1 MSVSPT
7 PFPESLFQ
15 RFGGSF
21 FGILAPRGAAVPA
34 GLVTVALDAELYASF
49 IAAIQR
55 FRGTVYVAE
64 SAIRPQDLDAEGRH
78 QATADHESWHVF
90 LLNADSAL
98 SGCVRITAYPGR
110 VRSVDLRLY
119 SLIARM
125 EASQAARYEAAVQ
138 DYLETAYAAG
148 YKVGEIGGMAVDES
162 DRKTS
167 RPLILIGACWA
178 LGQLMG
184 GYRGLASTTARH
196 RAATLLRRYGA
207 YSLAG
212 PEGDLPRFY
221 DSYHGCDMEIL
232 AIDPQRTAPAVEP
245 TVLDLRR
252 FLASYFVIVP

>member
-7 PFPESLFQ
+7 PFPESLFK

-21 FGILAPRGAAVPA
+21 FGILAPRGATVPA
-34 GLVTVALDAELYASF
+34 ELVTVALDAESYASF

-55 FRGTVYVAE
+55 FRGAVYVAE
-64 SAIRPQDLDAEGRH
+64 GAIRPQDLDEQGRH
-78 QATADHESWHVF
+78 QATADYESWHFF
-90 LLNADSAL
+90 LLNADSAI
-98 SGCVRITAYPGR
+98 SGCVRITMYPER
-110 VRSVDLRLY
+110 VRCADLRLS

-125 EASQAARYEAAVQ
+125 EADQAARYEAAVQ
-138 DYLETAYAAG
+138 AYLETTFAAG
-148 YKVGEIGGMAVDES
+148 YKIGEIGGMAVDEP

-178 LGQLMG
+178 LGQLLG
-184 GYRGLASTTARH
+184 DHRGLASTTTRH
-196 RAATLLRRYGA
+196 HAATLLRRYGA
-207 YSLAG
+207 YSLTCAG
-212 PEGDLPRFY
+212 LELRRFY

-232 AIDPQRTAPAVEP
+232 AIDPQRTTPAVEP